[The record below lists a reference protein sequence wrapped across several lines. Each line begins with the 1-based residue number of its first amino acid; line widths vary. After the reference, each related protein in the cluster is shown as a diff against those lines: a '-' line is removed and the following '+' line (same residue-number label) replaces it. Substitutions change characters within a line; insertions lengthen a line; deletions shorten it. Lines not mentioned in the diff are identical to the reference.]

1 MFQTE
6 SLGRGDRRLTQY
18 HHTSITMSDTPTKT
32 QLNKLKVAE
41 LRGQLTELGLA
52 TNGIKADLV
61 QRLFTHY
68 QEQEAEAE
76 QAVEESQEEKAPSPA
91 AEPEDVVPDVEP
103 APPSESQSQ
112 TIETPTELEDK
123 QAPTEVED
131 AVAPA
136 EVEEAVIPAEV
147 EEAVTPAEVEEAVTP
162 AEVEESAIPAEVA
175 ESVVEPETV
184 MEVEAVDEE
193 TPVAHPSL
201 TVKVSAPVDHPAGP
215 PPAEAG
221 HSEEV
226 DNSGE
231 GAEDSMEYGQTNGD
245 VERKDKSKKKNKKKK
260 KKNRP
265 EIWAREAQEAERRRK
280 EEEERA
286 EENEDVEVEYIQ
298 QELELDPLDPMY
310 RTFSKIFAN
319 FKLVDPAEAKAMK
332 EDEVSEDS
340 CQMTEQS
347 MMKC

>member
-1 MFQTE
+1 
-6 SLGRGDRRLTQY
+6 
-18 HHTSITMSDTPTKT
+18 MSDTPTKT

-91 AEPEDVVPDVEP
+91 PEPADVVPDVEP

-112 TIETPTELEDK
+112 NEVIETPTELEDK
-123 QAPTEVED
+123 QT
-131 AVAPA
+131 PA
-136 EVEEAVIPAEV
+136 EVEDP
-147 EEAVTPAEVEEAVTP
+147 VTPAEVEEAVTP
-162 AEVEESAIPAEVA
+162 AEVEESARPAEVE
-175 ESVVEPETV
+175 ESVVEPETA
-184 MEVEAVDEE
+184 MEVETVDEE
-193 TPVAHPSL
+193 TPAPAAQSSL

-215 PPAEAG
+215 PPAEAE

-231 GAEDSMEYGQTNGD
+231 GAEDSVEYGQTNGD

-332 EDEVSEDS
+332 EDEVSEDT
-340 CQMTEQS
+340 CQMTEPS
-347 MMKC
+347 MMKF